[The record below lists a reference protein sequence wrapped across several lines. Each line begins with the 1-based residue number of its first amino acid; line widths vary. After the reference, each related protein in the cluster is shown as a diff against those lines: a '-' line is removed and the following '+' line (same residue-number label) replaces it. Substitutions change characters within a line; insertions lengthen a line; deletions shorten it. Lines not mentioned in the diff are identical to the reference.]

1 MTPEQQFDTA
11 LQAAEPPLALAPMQD
26 VTHLPFW
33 RIMARYGGVDLF
45 FTEYMRVHSVSQP
58 ERWIVESIT
67 KNPTGRP
74 VIAQIIG
81 NDIPSIIRTLP
92 LLQALP
98 IAAVDLNLGCPAPVV
113 YKKCAGGGLLRDLP
127 LVDRL
132 LGAMRDAI
140 PGRFTV
146 KTRIGF
152 DDPVTDAL
160 VPLLQKHRPD
170 LVTVHGRTV
179 LEMYR
184 GGIHYDHIRD
194 IAAALPCPVLAN
206 GNVSSPHMADETL
219 RLTGARGLMIGRG
232 AIRNP
237 WLFQQIRAH
246 RSGQPIRLPTGRD
259 VLAYIAALWEETW
272 HDQSVEAGHVQS
284 MKRYLNFI
292 GAGITGDG
300 EFLHRIRRTGTRQGF
315 FGICQEYLDHSDPM
329 TLEPPAGLVLTGAC
343 GTSHE
348 AQPDLGKLARTKI
361 LQPS

>member
-1 MTPEQQFDTA
+1 
-11 LQAAEPPLALAPMQD
+11 MQD

-33 RIMARYGGVDLF
+33 RIMARYAGVDLY
-45 FTEYMRVHSVSQP
+45 FTEYMRVHSVSKP
-58 ERWIVESIT
+58 ERWIVESINQ
-67 KNPTGRP
+67 NPTGRP

-81 NDIPSIIRTLP
+81 NDIPSILRTLP
-92 LLQALP
+92 LLRALP
-98 IAAVDLNLGCPAPVV
+98 IAAIDLNLGCPAPVV

-127 LVDRL
+127 QVDRL

-184 GGIHYDHIRD
+184 GGIHYNHIRD
-194 IAAALPCPVLAN
+194 IAHALPCPVLAN
-206 GNVSSPHMADETL
+206 GNVSTPDMAEETL
-219 RLTGARGLMIGRG
+219 RLTGAKGLMIGRG

-237 WLFQQIRAH
+237 WLFQQIRQQRAGH
-246 RSGQPIRLPTGRD
+246 PVQLPTGRD
-259 VLAYIAALWEETW
+259 VLNYITELWDGTW
-272 HDQSVEAGHVQS
+272 HAGSVETGHVHS
-284 MKRYLNFI
+284 MKRYMNFI
-292 GAGITGDG
+292 GAGIAGDG
-300 EFLHRIRRTGTRQGF
+300 QFLKRIRRARGREDF
-315 FGICQEYLDHSDPM
+315 FGICREYLDHKESM

-343 GTSHE
+343 GTSQ
-348 AQPDLGKLARTKI
+348 A
-361 LQPS
+361 

>member
-1 MTPEQQFDTA
+1 MNLEQHFDA
-11 LQAAEPPLALAPMQD
+11 AVHGAEPPLALAPMQD

-33 RIMARYGGVDLF
+33 RIMARYGGVDLYY
-45 FTEYMRVHSVSQP
+45 TEYMRVHSVSRP
-58 ERWIVESIT
+58 ERWIVDSILQ
-67 KNPTGRP
+67 NPTGQP

-81 NDIPSIIRTLP
+81 NDIPSIHRTIP

-98 IAAVDLNLGCPAPVV
+98 IAAIDLNLGCPAPVV
-113 YKKCAGGGLLRDLP
+113 YKKCAGGGLLRELP

-160 VPLLQKHRPD
+160 IPLLQKHRPD

-184 GGIHYDHIRD
+184 GGIHYDHIRH
-194 IAAALPCPVLAN
+194 IAEALPCPVLAN
-206 GNVSSPHMADETL
+206 GNVSTPDMAAETL
-219 RLTGARGLMIGRG
+219 RLTGAKGLMIGRG

-237 WLFQQIRAH
+237 WIFQQIRRH
-246 RSGQPIRLPTGRD
+246 REGQPVPLPSGRD
-259 VLAYIAALWEETW
+259 VLGYIHELWEETW
-272 HDQSVEAGHVQS
+272 HSESIETGHVHS

-300 EFLHRIRRTGTRQGF
+300 QFLNQIRRAPGKSEF
-315 FGICQEYLDHSDPM
+315 FAICRDYLDHHEPM
-329 TLEPPAGLVLTGAC
+329 TLEPPAGLVQKGAC
-343 GTSHE
+343 GTNH
-348 AQPDLGKLARTKI
+348 QL
-361 LQPS
+361 

>member
-1 MTPEQQFDTA
+1 
-11 LQAAEPPLALAPMQD
+11 MQD

-33 RIMARYGGVDLF
+33 RVMARYGGVDLY
-45 FTEYMRVHSVSQP
+45 FTEYMRVHSVSKP
-58 ERWIVESIT
+58 ERWIVESIN
-67 KNPTGRP
+67 KNPTGQP

-81 NDIPSIIRTLP
+81 NDVPAILRTLP

-98 IAAVDLNLGCPAPVV
+98 IAAIDLNLGCPAPVV
-113 YKKCAGGGLLRDLP
+113 YKKCAGGGLLRDLS

-152 DDPVTDAL
+152 DDPVTDGL

-184 GGIHYDHIRD
+184 GGIHYDHIRA
-194 IAAALPCPVLAN
+194 IARALPCPVLAN
-206 GNVSSPHMADETL
+206 GNVSTPDMAEDTL
-219 RLTGARGLMIGRG
+219 RLTGAKGLMIGRG

-237 WLFQQIRAH
+237 WLFQQIRQRRA
-246 RSGQPIRLPTGRD
+246 GQPVRLPTGRA
-259 VLAYIAALWEETW
+259 VLAYITELWDETW
-272 HDQSVEAGHVQS
+272 HTGSVEAGHVQS

-292 GAGITGDG
+292 GAGISGDG
-300 EFLHRIRRTGTRQGF
+300 QFLSRIRRAQDRKDF
-315 FGICQEYLDHSDPM
+315 FTICREYLDHAESM

-343 GTSHE
+343 GTS
-348 AQPDLGKLARTKI
+348 QN
-361 LQPS
+361 